1 MSTTLNLQRI
11 TEQTIDVAKQA
22 GAFIREQALTFD
34 VGAVKTKSLNSLVSY
49 VDVESEKMLVNAL
62 KQIVP
67 QASFLTEEK
76 TVATSETEYRW
87 IIDPLDGTTNFIH
100 KIPVYSVSVA
110 LYRGDEPLVGVV
122 YEVNRDECFY
132 AHHQGGA
139 FCNGKKIEVT
149 RATKLADTLIAT
161 GFPFED
167 FKYIDKYVGALRN
180 MMTHTLGV
188 RRLGSAAADLAYVAM
203 GRFDG
208 FFEYNLNAWDVAAG
222 ILLVKEAGGVVSDF
236 SSGND
241 YLFGRE
247 ILACNPSIQR
257 EMLQQF
263 SLAGT

>member
-1 MSTTLNLQRI
+1 MTLNLQEI
-11 TEQTIDVAKQA
+11 TEQTCDIARQA

-34 VGAVKTKSLNSLVSY
+34 AGAVQTKSLNSLVSY

-62 KQIVP
+62 KEIVP
-67 QASFLTEEK
+67 EASFLTEEQ
-76 TVATSETEYRW
+76 TVATANTEYRW

-100 KIPVYSVSVA
+100 KVPVYSVSVA
-110 LYRGDEPLVGVV
+110 LYQGDNALVGVV
-122 YEVNRDECFY
+122 YEANRDECFY

-139 FCNGKKIEVT
+139 FCNGNKIEVT

-161 GFPFED
+161 GFPFEN
-167 FKYIDKYVGALRN
+167 FKYIDKYVHALRN
-180 MMTHTLGV
+180 MMIHTRGV

-222 ILLVKEAGGVVSDF
+222 ILLVKEAGGTVSDF
-236 SSGND
+236 SNGD
-241 YLFGRE
+241 GYLFGRE
-247 ILACNPSIQR
+247 ILACAPGIQR

-263 SLAGT
+263 H

>member
-1 MSTTLNLQRI
+1 MQLNLSQI
-11 TEQTIDVAKQA
+11 TQQTCDVAKKA

-34 VGAVKTKSLNSLVSY
+34 VGTVQTKSLNSLVSY

-62 KQIVP
+62 KEILP
-67 QASFLTEEK
+67 QASFLTEEQ
-76 TVATSETEYRW
+76 TVATSNTEYRW

-100 KIPVYSVSVA
+100 KVPVYSVSVA

-122 YEVNRDECFY
+122 YEVNRNECFY
-132 AHHQGGA
+132 AFHQGGA
-139 FCNGKKIEVT
+139 FCNGNQIHVT
-149 RATKLADTLIAT
+149 KATKLADTLIAT
-161 GFPFED
+161 GFPFEN
-167 FKYIDKYVGALRN
+167 FKYIDNYVHALRN
-180 MMTHTLGV
+180 MMIHTRGV

-236 SSGND
+236 SNGNN

-247 ILACNPSIQR
+247 ILACSTGIKE

-263 SLAGT
+263 KLSK